1 MSVNA
6 YAPHLLVL
14 PEDDA
19 NKDIA
24 NGFLLDS
31 RVWPRKIQVLPP
43 AGGWSKTID
52 CVANDHAPGMQK
64 FPERRLLLLIDFDN
78 DVVNRLAIVSAKIPS
93 AFSNRVY
100 VLGVS
105 SEPEMLRTAC
115 AKKLEPIGE
124 ALAGE
129 CAGNQQS
136 LWAHPLLA
144 HNGPE
149 LTRLIQDVKP
159 FLLR

>member
-6 YAPHLLVL
+6 YTPHLLVL

-52 CVANDHAPGMQK
+52 CAAKEHAQGMQN

-78 DVVNRLAIVSAKIPS
+78 DVVNRLAIVIAKIPP
-93 AFSNRVY
+93 AFYSRVF

-105 SEPEMLRTAC
+105 SEPEILRTAC
-115 AKKLEPIGE
+115 AKKFESIGE
-124 ALAGE
+124 TLAGE
-129 CAGNQQS
+129 CASGQQM
-136 LWAHPLLA
+136 LWAHPLLT
-144 HNGPE
+144 HNAPE
-149 LTRLIQDVKP
+149 LTRLILDVKP
-159 FLLR
+159 FLFR